1 MENSPNGHNTLGATL
16 CRRSVQRTALPVEVE
31 LWKGN
36 LIVVAIIRDVSVSNE
51 EDSPFIGIGLFHNDA
66 LPLDETINCRTVLP
80 SELLPVESTISL
92 MWTRH
97 FGRDGFLSGGRMAM
111 NHYAGVQ
118 DGENPVAA
126 GQSANMPAEERGD
139 S

>member
-1 MENSPNGHNTLGATL
+1 MENSANGHNTLGAML

-36 LIVVAIIRDVSVSNE
+36 LIVVAIIRDVSISND

-80 SELLPVESTISL
+80 SEFLPVESTISL

-97 FGRDGFLSGGRMAM
+97 FGSDGFLSGGRMAM
-111 NHYAGVQ
+111 NHAAGYR
-118 DGENPVAA
+118 DGEYSVAA
-126 GQSANMPAEERGD
+126 GQSANRPLGARGD

>member
-1 MENSPNGHNTLGATL
+1 MENSPNGQNTLGAML
-16 CRRSVQRTALPVEVE
+16 CRRSVRRTALPVEVE

-36 LIVVAIIRDVSVSNE
+36 LIVEAIIRDVSVSNE

-66 LPLDETINCRTVLP
+66 LPLDETINCRTISP
-80 SELLPVESTISL
+80 SVLLPAESTISL

-111 NHYAGVQ
+111 NHSGG
-118 DGENPVAA
+118 DREGENSVAP
-126 GQSANMPAEERGD
+126 GQSANMPPGERGD